1 MTQQPLFLQVR
12 NQVGLVLTASH
23 LDLPRKVCQFWS
35 HDASR
40 PQQVKLRNKR
50 LVDLAGDQ
58 HDEHH
63 PMQWFLARA
72 KLVKKVLNEGIES
85 DGIHPHSHNPMLITY
100 PHTT

>member
-58 HDEHH
+58 HDERY
-63 PMQWFLARA
+63 PLQWFLAPA
-72 KLVKKVLNEGIES
+72 KLVKKVLNGRVES
-85 DGIHPHSHNPMLITY
+85 DAIHQLLQNPPL
-100 PHTT
+100 PAK